1 MGPYPFG
8 SGTAASGWAAADSG
22 PQCSASEID
31 GLLAGAGYRVRSSDL
46 LHVAHSLERLESAIG
61 GGPADHLASAE
72 AVRYNPSDLTT
83 WVNSILS
90 ELSSSLPPL
99 RPPPA
104 APVAG
109 TWPDLTCF
117 SLPYPQYQTAVIAA
131 TRQRE
136 EEEGSAIR
144 LVHLLVTC
152 ADAVQRGDSG
162 LAGNIIEEM
171 RVVLTRVNTGFGIG
185 KVAGYFV
192 DALCRRIYSPCSSSS
207 SASVAGSAA
216 DQEILYHHFYEV
228 SPYLKFAHFMANQAI
243 LEAFDGYDR
252 VHVIDFNLMDGLQ
265 WPALIQALALRAG
278 GPPFLRLTG
287 IGPPSPDGRDAL
299 REVGLRLAEL
309 ALSVRVRFAFR
320 GVAASRIDDVRPW
333 MLQVVPGEAVAV
345 NSVLQLHRLLG
356 DPGDDAAAPID
367 SVLGWIVRIQPKIVT
382 VVEQEA
388 DHNRPSFLDRFTEAL
403 FYYSTMF
410 DSLEAGGG
418 ATQKQQQAVAEV
430 YLQREVCNIV
440 CCEGAARVERHEP
453 LVRWRARLG
462 RAGLRAVHLGSN
474 AFKQASMLLTLFSGE
489 GYCVEEVDGCLTLG
503 WHSRP
508 LISASAWRA
517 DADVAPLPDSQ
528 LFNPGIAAT
537 INSTSISG
545 NDNNNTNNFQSMHHG
560 SGNGNAAANN
570 QQNNATCDG
579 GVIGL

>member
-1 MGPYPFG
+1 MGPYPLG
-8 SGTAASGWAAADSG
+8 SSTAASGWAAADSG

-46 LHVAHSLERLESAIG
+46 LHVAHSLERLESAMG
-61 GGPADHLASAE
+61 GAPAGYLASAE
-72 AVRYNPSDLTT
+72 AVHYNPSDLAA
-83 WVNSILS
+83 WVHSILS
-90 ELSSSLPPL
+90 ELSPSLPPL
-99 RPPPA
+99 RPPLA
-104 APVAG
+104 APVAE
-109 TWPDLTCF
+109 TWPDPTCF
-117 SLPYPQYQTAVIAA
+117 SSPYQQNQMAVVVA

-144 LVHLLVTC
+144 LVHLLVSC

-162 LAGNIIEEM
+162 LAGNIIAEM
-171 RVVLTRVNTGFGIG
+171 RVVLTRVNAGFGIG

-207 SASVAGSAA
+207 CSASVAGSAA
-216 DQEILYHHFYEV
+216 DQEILYHHFYEI

-252 VHVIDFNLMDGLQ
+252 VHVIDFNLMHGLQ

-287 IGPPSPDGRDAL
+287 IGQPSPDGRDAL

-367 SVLGWIVRIQPKIVT
+367 SVLGWVVGIRPKIVT

-388 DHNRPSFLDRFTEAL
+388 DHNRPAFLDRFAEAL

-410 DSLEAGGG
+410 DSLEARRG
-418 ATQKQQQAVAEV
+418 AAQQQQQAVAEV
-430 YLQREVCNIV
+430 YLQREICNIV
-440 CCEGAARVERHEP
+440 SCEGTARVERHEP

-462 RAGLRAVHLGSN
+462 GAGLRAVHLGSN

-517 DADVAPLPDSQ
+517 DDDVAPLPDSQ
-528 LFNPGIAAT
+528 LFDPSIDAT
-537 INSTSISG
+537 INVDAS
-545 NDNNNTNNFQSMHHG
+545 
-560 SGNGNAAANN
+560 
-570 QQNNATCDG
+570 QQRQQ
-579 GVIGL
+579 